1 MSNLLDLAPQLVPL
15 LAQGQAIRRAEVTG
29 FTDGGLVEVRLP
41 GMEEA
46 LACELLNPESAS
58 ALLSQGDA
66 VLLWLGDGAHAQP
79 DVPVILGRIGAREAA
94 AQPVVSAAQFASR
107 PESLVIETQ
116 GDLVLRNGQAR
127 IKLGAQGDVE
137 IVCTSF
143 ATRSQRLLRL
153 LAPLI
158 KLN

>member
-1 MSNLLDLAPQLVPL
+1 MSNLLDLAPNLVPL
-15 LAQGQAIRRAEVTG
+15 LAQGQTVRRAEVTG
-29 FTDGGLVEVRLP
+29 FTDDGLVEVRLP
-41 GMEEA
+41 GA
-46 LACELLNPESAS
+46 DQPVACELLNPESAS
-58 ALLSQGDA
+58 ALLSQGDS
-66 VLLWLGDGAHAQP
+66 VLMWLGDGPHAQR
-79 DVPVILGRIGAREAA
+79 DVPVILGRVGAREAA
-94 AQPVVSAAQFASR
+94 AQPVVPPEQFASR

-127 IKLGAQGDVE
+127 IRLGAQGDVE
-137 IVCTSF
+137 IVCNSF

>member
-1 MSNLLDLAPQLVPL
+1 MSNLSDLAPLLSSAAGGTSAIQRADVVGVTEEGWVQVLAAGDTEPL
-15 LAQGQAIRRAEVTG
+15 SCEV
-29 FTDGGLVEVRLP
+29 LS
-41 GMEEA
+41 
-46 LACELLNPESAS
+46 PESRGATYCS
-58 ALLSQGDA
+58 GDT
-66 VLLWLGDGAHAQP
+66 VLVWRGGGAAGTP
-79 DVPVILGRIGAREAA
+79 CGVVLGRVGPHEGPLQTVADPQAFAAREKN
-94 AQPVVSAAQFASR
+94 
-107 PESLVIETQ
+107 LVIETQ